1 MSNNAITLDSY
12 ERYIPKSEITIIKNL
27 AEKLG
32 PAKIQQINSTRIGGG
47 VAEILH
53 HLLPLM
59 EELDFEIHWDVIEGN
74 PEFYNVTKKFHNA
87 LHGTKAEFSQEELDT
102 FKNVTEQ
109 NYDVI
114 RDDMDFYV
122 MHDPQPVGLIDQKI
136 RNDGKWI
143 WRCHIDL
150 SEADNR
156 VWGFLRPWVENYDHA
171 IFHLPEYAKD
181 LLIDQIIIP
190 PAINPFSDKNRELT
204 DAEIA
209 SVMERFE
216 IDTELPIILQV
227 SRFDRLKDPVGVIKA
242 YKLVRRYLD
251 CQLILAGGGAS
262 DDPEGAEVLR
272 EVREEAEG
280 VENVHILNLPPDS
293 NFEINALQRA
303 ASVILQ
309 KSLREGFGLT
319 VTEAMWKG
327 KPVIGGKV
335 GGIRRQIMHRS
346 NGMLVQS
353 IEGTALR
360 IREIL
365 ADPMLADHLSENA
378 RKYVQ
383 ENFLLPHYLKNWL
396 LVFHSVNNGG
406 DGVVR
411 L

>member
-1 MSNNAITLDSY
+1 MTEQPTGLDAY
-12 ERYIPKSEITIIKNL
+12 EEYISPSEITIIKNL

-32 PAKIQQINSTRIGGG
+32 PAKIQQVNSTRMGGG

-59 EELDFEIHWDVIEGN
+59 KELDFEIHWDVIEGD
-74 PEFYNVTKKFHNA
+74 PEFFNVTKKFHNA
-87 LHGTKAEFSQEELDT
+87 LHGTRAEFTQDELDT
-102 FKNVTEQ
+102 FKEVTRQ
-109 NYDVI
+109 NHDVI

-122 MHDPQPVGLIDQKI
+122 IHDPQPVGLIDTRE
-136 RNDGKWI
+136 RNGGHWI

-150 SEADNR
+150 SEADTR
-156 VWGFLRPWVENYDHA
+156 VWGFLHPWVEKYDHA

-181 LLIDQIIIP
+181 LLIDQVIIP
-190 PAINPFSDKNRELT
+190 PAINPFSDKNRDLSDT
-204 DAEIA
+204 EIF
-209 SVMERFE
+209 SVLERFE
-216 IDTELPIILQV
+216 IDRDLPMVLQV

-242 YKLVRRYLD
+242 FKLVRRYLD
-251 CQLILAGGGAS
+251 CQLVLAGGSAS

-280 VENVHILNLPPDS
+280 VDNVYILNLPPDS

-365 ADPMLADHLSENA
+365 ADPLLADHLGENA

-396 LVFHSVNNGG
+396 LVFHSVQDGSNGI
-406 DGVVR
+406 VR